1 MAKELHVS
9 TFYNAD
15 VSSSTSFNV
24 LTIMHVL
31 IFFYLDQ
38 LFHVLLTSMIV
49 LIQLQS
55 IIVYD

>member
-15 VSSSTSFNV
+15 VSTSFNV